1 MSTAMAIAG
10 VDEAGRGPLAGPVV
24 AGAVILGTKTIV
36 GLGDSKAKTARQ
48 RERLYAALRADAR
61 AVGIGLASAAE
72 IDELNIHHASLLAM
86 ARAVANL
93 AVQPD
98 EVLVDGRFTPAL
110 PCPTRAIV
118 GGDAA
123 VAAIGAASIV
133 AKVYRDRLM
142 LDLHAEFPAYGFD
155 RHKGYPTAVHLRALT
170 AVGPCPAHRRSYAP
184 VQRVLARGARP

>member
-1 MSTAMAIAG
+1 MNPVMVIAG

-24 AGAVILGTKTIV
+24 AGAVILGAASIA
-36 GLGDSKAKTARQ
+36 GIGDSKSKTARQ
-48 RERLYAALRADAR
+48 REQLYGALLAGAR

-93 AVQPD
+93 AVPPS
-98 EVLVDGRFTPAL
+98 EVLVDGRFTPHL
-110 PCPTRAIV
+110 PCPARAIV
-118 GGDAA
+118 GGDAS

-155 RHKGYPTAVHLRALT
+155 RHKGYPTVAHLRALA
-170 AVGPCPAHRRSYAP
+170 AVGPCRAHRRTYAP
-184 VQRVLARGARP
+184 VQRVLARNATS